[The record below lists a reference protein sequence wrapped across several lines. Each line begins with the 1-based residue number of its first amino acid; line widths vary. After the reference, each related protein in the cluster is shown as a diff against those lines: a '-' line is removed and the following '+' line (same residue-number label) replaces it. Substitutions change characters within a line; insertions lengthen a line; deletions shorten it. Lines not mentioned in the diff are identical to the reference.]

1 MTSPT
6 TQHEILIQKLRG
18 SNVHGDTEEP
28 PIAIRRVESCRMA
41 ANWDKR

>member
-18 SNVHGDTEEP
+18 NNVHGDAEEP